1 MQSAEL
7 LSSLGNPVR
16 LQIVETLSEAGELC
30 VNDVAER
37 LGGMQSN
44 ISHHLRILLNAGAV
58 EMDKVQTRRVYRV
71 KDKVVKLV
79 SMAKEVADS

>member
-16 LQIVETLSEAGELC
+16 LQIVEILSEAGELC
-30 VNDVAER
+30 VNDVTAR

-58 EMDKVQTRRVYRV
+58 EMDKVQTKRVYKV

>member
-16 LQIVETLSEAGELC
+16 LQIVETLSEAGALC
-30 VNDVAER
+30 VNDVTAR

-58 EMDKVQTRRVYRV
+58 EMDKVQTKRVYKV

-79 SMAKEVADS
+79 SMAKEVAGS